1 MLDEKLFSLKQRYEE
16 LTHLLSQP
24 EILQDSSK
32 YRKLTLEHSD
42 LEETVST
49 YSKLTNLCT
58 QIKDNEALVADP
70 NEEIELKEL
79 ALEELSQQQEDQKLL
94 QESLQRL
101 LLPKDPNDQRNVILE
116 IRAGMQMNDVWEKML
131 P

>member
-1 MLDEKLFSLKQRYEE
+1 MLDEKLSSLKQRYEE

-24 EILQDSSK
+24 ETLQDSSK

-49 YSKLTNLCT
+49 YSKLINLCI
-58 QIKDNEALVADP
+58 QIRDNEALVGDP

-79 ALEELSQQQEDQKLL
+79 ALEEMKQLCSHAICFACTENTQKTLGGGFK
-94 QESLQRL
+94 S
-101 LLPKDPNDQRNVILE
+101 
-116 IRAGMQMNDVWEKML
+116 
-131 P
+131 